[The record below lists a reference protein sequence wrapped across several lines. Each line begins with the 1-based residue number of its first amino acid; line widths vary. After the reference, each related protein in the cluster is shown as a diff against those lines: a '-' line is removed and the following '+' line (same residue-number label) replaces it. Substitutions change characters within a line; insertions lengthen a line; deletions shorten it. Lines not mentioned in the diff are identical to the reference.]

1 MNDSTSSATS
11 VSASA
16 VRTGVIVA
24 VAYLL
29 AAWLS
34 NSLATAAT
42 ETVPVWLAAG
52 VAFGAFVVAAPG
64 ARPAVLAGTAVGVY
78 AWGLLAHGL
87 SAASAL
93 PFAAIETAAIGIG
106 AWLAGRGN
114 GQGDTQRERTRG
126 RDTLPVGWF
135 VGGAL
140 LTAALGATL
149 AAEYWR
155 WLRPGTAYVA
165 EWRAWAHSTVV
176 GILLVAPVI
185 VAFKSF
191 RVRRSGGMT
200 STRFAAGAA
209 AFAAFVVVA
218 WIAFGP
224 GAHQRLGALAAT
236 LAYLPMPFLLLA
248 ALLWGPA
255 GGALAMLAGSLLLI
269 GQTVAGH
276 GPFAV
281 TETFQGEA
289 AIEVQAYVAVWAMLV
304 LLVQDLSAARRR
316 AAAFASEWQLRYERT
331 LQALGVASAEFDAVT
346 GAAAWAPQSR
356 AVLGHGIDAVVGI
369 GEWLACVDTADRAL
383 AEANWRELSTG
394 RRAGSLA
401 DEYTVRLGG
410 QPKAVRVRWATVHG
424 PDGAVERVAA
434 LVHPLSS
441 PPADAYEADGRGHG

>member
-1 MNDSTSSATS
+1 MRDTNSSGTAG
-11 VSASA
+11 AA
-16 VRTGVIVA
+16 KAAVIVA

-29 AAWLS
+29 AAGLS

-52 VAFGAFVVAAPG
+52 VAFGAFLVAPAG
-64 ARPAVLAGTAVGVY
+64 ARLAVLAGTAVGVY
-78 AWGLLAHGL
+78 VWGLFGHGL
-87 SAASAL
+87 SAAAAL
-93 PFAAIETAAIGIG
+93 PFAAIETAAIAIG
-106 AWLAGRGN
+106 AWLAGRGSKLRG
-114 GQGDTQRERTRG
+114 GQRGD
-126 RDTLPVGWF
+126 DTPRVGWF
-135 VGGAL
+135 VAGAL

-149 AAEYWR
+149 AAEYWS
-155 WLRPGTAYVA
+155 WLRPATAYVA

-185 VAFKSF
+185 VAFKNF

-209 AFAAFVVVA
+209 AFLAFFIVA

-224 GAHQRLGALAAT
+224 QAQQRLGALAAT

-255 GGALAMLAGSLLLI
+255 GGALAMLAGCLLLI
-269 GQTVAGH
+269 GQTVAGN

-281 TETFQGEA
+281 TEAFQGEA

-316 AAAFASEWQLRYERT
+316 AAAFATEWQLRYERT

-356 AVLGHGIDAVVGI
+356 AVLGPGIDMVAGI

-383 AEANWRELSTG
+383 AEASWREISTG
-394 RRAGSLA
+394 RRAGSVV
-401 DEYTVRLGG
+401 DEYAVRLGG
-410 QPKAVRVRWATVHG
+410 QDKPVRVRWAAVRG
-424 PDGAVERVAA
+424 PDDTVERVAA
-434 LVHPLSS
+434 LVQPLPS
-441 PPADAYEADGRGHG
+441 PSADGRESDARGHD